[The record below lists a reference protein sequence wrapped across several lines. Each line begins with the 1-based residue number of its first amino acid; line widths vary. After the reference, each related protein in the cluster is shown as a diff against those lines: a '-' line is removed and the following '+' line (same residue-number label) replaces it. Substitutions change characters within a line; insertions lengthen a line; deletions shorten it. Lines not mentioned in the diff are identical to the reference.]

1 VTSAAPLFDKANV
14 GLGHV
19 FALEQRLEN
28 GATRATG
35 ADSSDSD
42 VPDFRGFREIQL
54 DNLAF
59 TYRNEAGTTLFKA
72 GPWNLTIQRGEILF
86 LVGGNGSGKSTALKL
101 ISGLYQPDSGS
112 LRVDGVEIV
121 PGSIQAYR
129 EMFSAIFTDFH
140 LFERLYGLEHVDGE
154 QVSMLLRYMG
164 LEEKVRFE
172 GGRFSTQDLSTG
184 QRKRLAMVVALLEQ
198 REICL
203 FDEWAADQDTAF
215 RDVFYKILLPALK
228 RTGKTVIAVTHDD
241 RYWRCAD
248 RCVRL
253 DVGTMVPPG
262 GLIAEAS

>member
-1 VTSAAPLFDKANV
+1 
-14 GLGHV
+14 
-19 FALEQRLEN
+19 
-28 GATRATG
+28 
-35 ADSSDSD
+35 
-42 VPDFRGFREIQL
+42 
-54 DNLAF
+54 
-59 TYRNEAGTTLFKA
+59 
-72 GPWNLTIQRGEILF
+72 
-86 LVGGNGSGKSTALKL
+86 
-101 ISGLYQPDSGS
+101 
-112 LRVDGVEIV
+112 
-121 PGSIQAYR
+121 
-129 EMFSAIFTDFH
+129 
-140 LFERLYGLEHVDGE
+140 VDGE